1 MIELFPQAYIVLHI
15 LFLASA
21 VISAAAVFWL
31 KDLIA
36 AAIAFAAFSFL
47 LALEFFILQAPDVA
61 IAEAAIGAGIS
72 TAILIIGIKG
82 TRPDKKKEGEK

>member
-1 MIELFPQAYIVLHI
+1 MIDLIIVLHI
-15 LFLASA
+15 LFLIAA
-21 VISAAAVFWL
+21 VIAAVAVFWL

-36 AAIAFAAFSFL
+36 AAIAFAVFSFM

-72 TAILIIGIKG
+72 TAILIIAIKG
-82 TRPDKKKEGEK
+82 TKRHEGDD

>member
-1 MIELFPQAYIVLHI
+1 MIELFPASYVVLHI
-15 LFLASA
+15 LFLVAMILS
-21 VISAAAVFWL
+21 VIAVFYL

-47 LALEFFILQAPDVA
+47 LALEFFVLQALDVA

-72 TAILIIGIKG
+72 TAILIIAIRRT
-82 TRPDKKKEGEK
+82 TREESE

>member
-1 MIELFPQAYIVLHI
+1 MMEVLLVVLHI
-15 LFLASA
+15 LFM
-21 VISAAAVFWL
+21 AAAVMCAVAVFVM

-61 IAEAAIGAGIS
+61 IAEASIGAAIS

-82 TRPDKKKEGEK
+82 TKRREDE

>member
-1 MIELFPQAYIVLHI
+1 MDPLLILHI
-15 LFLASA
+15 LFLVGA
-21 VISAAAVFWL
+21 VVCAATVFWI

-47 LALEFFILQAPDVA
+47 LALEFFVLQAPDVA

-72 TAILIIGIKG
+72 TVIFVIAIKG
-82 TRPDKKKEGEK
+82 TKRQEDE

>member
-1 MIELFPQAYIVLHI
+1 MDPLLILHI
-15 LFLASA
+15 LFLVGA
-21 VISAAAVFWL
+21 VVCAAGVFWI

-47 LALEFFILQAPDVA
+47 LALEFFVLQAPDVA

-72 TAILIIGIKG
+72 TVIFVIAIKG
-82 TRPDKKKEGEK
+82 TKRQEDE

>member
-1 MIELFPQAYIVLHI
+1 MMEILLVVLHI
-15 LFLASA
+15 LFM
-21 VISAAAVFWL
+21 AAAVAAAVAVFVM

-47 LALEFFILQAPDVA
+47 LALEFFVLQAPDVA
-61 IAEAAIGAGIS
+61 IAEASIGAAIS

-82 TRPDKKKEGEK
+82 TKRREDEE

>member
-1 MIELFPQAYIVLHI
+1 MIELFPASYVILHI
-15 LFLASA
+15 LFLAA
-21 VISAAAVFWL
+21 MILCAIAVFFL

-72 TAILIIGIKG
+72 TAILIIAIRG
-82 TRPDKKKEGEK
+82 TTREESE

>member
-1 MIELFPQAYIVLHI
+1 MIELFPSSYAVLHI
-15 LFLASA
+15 LFLVAMILSA
-21 VISAAAVFWL
+21 IAVFYL

-72 TAILIIGIKG
+72 TAILIIAIRG
-82 TRPDKKKEGEK
+82 TTREESE

>member
-1 MIELFPQAYIVLHI
+1 MIELFPASYVVLHI
-15 LFLASA
+15 LFLAAMILCA
-21 VISAAAVFWL
+21 VAVFFL

-61 IAEAAIGAGIS
+61 IAEASIGAGIS
-72 TAILIIGIKG
+72 TAILIIAIRG
-82 TRPDKKKEGEK
+82 TTRQEDE

>member
-1 MIELFPQAYIVLHI
+1 MIELFLASYAVLHV
-15 LFLASA
+15 LFLAAMILCA
-21 VISAAAVFWL
+21 VAVFYL

-61 IAEAAIGAGIS
+61 IAEASIGAGIS
-72 TAILIIGIKG
+72 TAILIIAIRG
-82 TRPDKKKEGEK
+82 TTREEGE